1 MKEFIKDTIE
11 RSVKTFC
18 QVMLG
23 FIGVDGIALG
33 DINWGKAVSIAGAA
47 ALASIL
53 TSIASYNIGNKG
65 TASIV
70 KE

>member
-1 MKEFIKDTIE
+1 MKEFIKDVIE
-11 RSVKTFC
+11 RAVKTFC

-47 ALASIL
+47 ALASVL